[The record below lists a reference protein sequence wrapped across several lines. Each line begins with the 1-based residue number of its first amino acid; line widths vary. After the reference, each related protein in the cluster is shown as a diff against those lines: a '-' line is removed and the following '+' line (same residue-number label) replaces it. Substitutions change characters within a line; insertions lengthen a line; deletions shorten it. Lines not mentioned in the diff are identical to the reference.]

1 MTAGI
6 ADEWRQD
13 VLTYE
18 QNERLTRV
26 EGDAPMGR
34 LMRNYWIPAVL
45 SAQLVADGAPLRV
58 RLLGRDHVAFRA
70 ADGRVGFFAEACPH
84 RGCSLVL
91 ARNEDCGLRCIFH
104 GWKIDV
110 GGFVADVPTHSPNP
124 EAFAAK
130 VPVAHYPVHEGGG
143 IVWVWLGSTPAPIFP
158 ELPFTLLNDRQVW
171 MTVTKAYCNWLQG
184 VEATLDSAHVGT
196 LHEAYITKWTGKDTT
211 RTLSK
216 ALEALAPRYDV
227 ERTAYGLDAA
237 ALRPFPDGTT
247 YLRTT
252 TWIAPFVSLV
262 PGSSGGPHSIF
273 ITSPI
278 DDTHHNLFH
287 GAFAHEEIH
296 DGVHLPDFTRM
307 LVDDRSYD
315 PFNYGGFSGS
325 RDENYGQNRAAMR
338 QGHFSGFTGNL
349 LQEDMVTQAS
359 MGPIVDRTKE
369 HLSSSDVAIIH
380 GRRLLLEALDDME
393 AGRHIVGTVPGTDH
407 RNAIP
412 VDTVIPAP
420 DAPNPSVSA

>member
-1 MTAGI
+1 M
-6 ADEWRQD
+6 
-13 VLTYE
+13 LTYE

-45 SAQLVADGAPLRV
+45 SAQLLADGAPLRV
-58 RLLGRDHVAFRA
+58 RLLGSDHVAFRA
-70 ADGRVGFFAEACPH
+70 ADGRVGFFDEACPH

-130 VPVAHYPVHEGGG
+130 VAVAHYPVHEGGG
-143 IVWVWLGSTPAPIFP
+143 IVWVWLGSTPAPTFP

-196 LHEAYITKWTGKDTT
+196 LHEAYITKWTGTGTT

-237 ALRPFPDGTT
+237 ALRPFPDGST

-252 TWIAPFVSLV
+252 TWIAPFISLV
-262 PGSSGGPHSIF
+262 PGSSGGPHAIF
-273 ITSPI
+273 IASPI

-296 DGVHLPDFTRM
+296 DGVHLPEFTRM

-325 RDENYGQNRAAMR
+325 RDENYGQNRAAMQ

-393 AGRHIVGTVPGTDH
+393 AGRHIVGTGPGTDH

-412 VDTVIPAP
+412 VDTIIASP
-420 DAPNPSVSA
+420 DAPNPSVPA